1 VTLHILRYRVL
12 RRLGRLT
19 IETAA
24 LLTFRRMPPM
34 VSAAGLICRDQQILM
49 IRDTAQG
56 MLVLP
61 GGHLHW
67 MESPQQGMRRE
78 VREETGYEVEPTSL
92 FRVYA
97 SDSGLS
103 DRGIVRIMFEATI
116 TCGSETSSPEGE
128 VEWVPLAGI
137 EEDRSR
143 DAEIIR
149 QWLKEGP
156 PAVSPVS

>member
-1 VTLHILRYRVL
+1 
-12 RRLGRLT
+12 
-19 IETAA
+19 
-24 LLTFRRMPPM
+24 M
-34 VSAAGLICRDQQILM
+34 VSAAGLIRRGDQILM

-67 MESPQQGMRRE
+67 MESPEEGLRRE
-78 VREETGYEVEPTSL
+78 VREETGYDVEPTRL

-103 DRGIVRIMFEATI
+103 DRGIVRIMFEGAI
-116 TCGSETSSPEGE
+116 TGGSEVSSSEGE
-128 VEWVPLAGI
+128 VEWVPLVGI
-137 EEDRSR
+137 EKDRSR

-156 PAVSPVS
+156 PVVSPIS